1 MAGAVVVVL
10 VGVLGMGV
18 LTVGL
23 QSCVV
28 GVWVTLGVVVD
39 GLGKEVDEKQRAR
52 WIG

>member
-1 MAGAVVVVL
+1 MVMVMVGAVVVVM

-23 QSCVV
+23 QSVVV

-39 GLGKEVDEKQRAR
+39 GLGKK
-52 WIG
+52 